1 MQFHYLTIM
10 ELADLLRGKEV
21 SPVEVTEAM
30 LARIEALDGNLNS
43 YATIMAE
50 QALSE
55 AGTAEAEIAAGRYR
69 GPLHGIPIAVKD
81 LCYTKGIRTM
91 GGAAVLKDHIPDH
104 DATVVTKLRQA
115 GAVLLGKLN
124 LTEGAMGGYNPAF
137 SVPINPWA
145 AGHWAGAS
153 SSGSGVA
160 TAAGLCFASLGS
172 DTGGSIRFPAA
183 CNGVVGLKPTYGR
196 VSRYGVLPLAETLD
210 HIGPLARCSRDAA
223 IMMQAIAGEDAAD
236 PTSLTAPVPD
246 MLKGVESGIAGLRIG
261 FDRSYASEGVEGSTF
276 TAVANALQLFEKM
289 GAQIVDVEMP
299 RADPIAWRSMAGAEA
314 ALAHSEWFPARAD
327 EYGPFF
333 RQVLENGHKVTGLD
347 YAEGLQKRERYSSQL
362 RRVFDEVDVIGCPT
376 MSDTAHVAPPEKMYG
391 SLEEVM
397 SLSQRNI
404 FLFTAGFDFSG
415 SPTISLPCGFSP
427 DGLPYSIQ
435 FAGKHLSEPLLC
447 RIGHCYERETEWHQ
461 RHPL

>member
-10 ELADLLRGKEV
+10 ELADLLRGKEG

-81 LCYTKGIRTM
+81 LCYTKGVRTM

-210 HIGPLARCSRDAA
+210 HIGPLARCSR
-223 IMMQAIAGEDAAD
+223 
-236 PTSLTAPVPD
+236 
-246 MLKGVESGIAGLRIG
+246 
-261 FDRSYASEGVEGSTF
+261 DRSYASEGVEGSTF

-415 SPTISLPCGFSP
+415 SHTAFSSLAN
-427 DGLPYSIQ
+427 I
-435 FAGKHLSEPLLC
+435 
-447 RIGHCYERETEWHQ
+447 
-461 RHPL
+461 